1 MQFHEK
7 TFKNFK
13 NIFAMRK
20 MQSKNLKFK
29 KRNINRSQKSQNAK
43 RSRKL

>member
-1 MQFHEK
+1 MQFYKK

-20 MQSKNLKFK
+20 ILLRNLKFE
-29 KRNINRSQKSQNAK
+29 KRNINRSQKS
-43 RSRKL
+43 